1 MSVSTSPKGTG
12 PTGLAAAVPLGDRA
26 AAGASP
32 RKTGKPQRKSPP
44 NLVGLLDELAAFGQ
58 EQNVSVRHV
67 LDTMG
72 RRSFA
77 PLLLFASLTGFT
89 PLGWVPGVP
98 TLLAAFIVLIA
109 GQLAIGQ
116 PRLWLPKAMLDI
128 SVPGRKLERAAIKL
142 KPFGR
147 FVDRLIRPR
156 LRFLTDPPVSSII
169 GFVCVILAVTVPPLE
184 LVPLV
189 DIPLWVAIVI
199 FSLAL
204 FAHDG
209 VLALVAF
216 AFTAGGIFW
225 LATAL

>member
-1 MSVSTSPKGTG
+1 MSVSSSHKDAGTG
-12 PTGLAAAVPLGDRA
+12 PVDAGPAQDHAAR
-26 AAGASP
+26 GASLQTD
-32 RKTGKPQRKSPP
+32 RTSQRKAPA
-44 NLVGLLDELAAFGQ
+44 NLAGLLDELAAFGK
-58 EQNVSVRHV
+58 EQNVSVRHI

-89 PLGWVPGVP
+89 PLGWMPGMP
-98 TLLAAFIVLIA
+98 TLLAAFIVLTA

-116 PRLWLPKAMLDI
+116 PRLWLPKLMLEL

-147 FVDRLIRPR
+147 FVDTFIRPR
-156 LRFLTDPPVSSII
+156 LSFLTEPPFSSVI
-169 GFVCVILAVTVPPLE
+169 GLICVILAVTVPPLE
-184 LVPLV
+184 LVPLI

-209 VLALVAF
+209 VLALIAL
-216 AFTAGGIFW
+216 AFTTVGIVW